1 MTQIADVIDA
11 ERDAL
16 MLALAKL
23 PELSDWDEQA
33 VKILLEE
40 ITIADPDL
48 LDLSGFETAEIDII
62 TETAT
67 EEEEDELEESSLHP
81 PDDDKI
87 TSRPGDIFD
96 LSGNRILCGNALDE
110 ETHKILMA
118 GATAQAVCTDP
129 PYGIKI
135 KGHASGLGKNK
146 HDDFAMALA
155 KCPSLNLQTFSKPSL
170 RPCLPTWH

>member
-1 MTQIADVIDA
+1 MRLEAVQHCARNMSRYGQIYPILVSGENLVIAGFEFLVAAKGLGWTHVNVTQIADVIDA

-67 EEEEDELEESSLHP
+67 EEEEDELEESSPFP
-81 PDDDKI
+81 PDND
-87 TSRPGDIFD
+87 
-96 LSGNRILCGNALDE
+96 
-110 ETHKILMA
+110 
-118 GATAQAVCTDP
+118 
-129 PYGIKI
+129 
-135 KGHASGLGKNK
+135 
-146 HDDFAMALA
+146 
-155 KCPSLNLQTFSKPSL
+155 
-170 RPCLPTWH
+170 

>member
-62 TETAT
+62 AETAT
-67 EEEEDELEESSLHP
+67 EEEEDELEESSPFP
-81 PDDDKI
+81 PDND
-87 TSRPGDIFD
+87 
-96 LSGNRILCGNALDE
+96 
-110 ETHKILMA
+110 
-118 GATAQAVCTDP
+118 
-129 PYGIKI
+129 
-135 KGHASGLGKNK
+135 
-146 HDDFAMALA
+146 
-155 KCPSLNLQTFSKPSL
+155 
-170 RPCLPTWH
+170 